1 VAGLEKTSSAERPPA
16 GWATTSAS
24 KSGERRPPSN
34 DGARGCRYKKKT
46 MTAYKKKDNVVA
58 RQVAGEPL
66 LIPIRGKLADMQQ
79 IFALNE
85 VAQFIWKQ
93 IDGAHTRAQI
103 AEAVVNA
110 FEVSEEQ
117 AAKDLDAF
125 LDVLLRE
132 SLVEVDTEPEAHS

>member
-1 VAGLEKTSSAERPPA
+1 
-16 GWATTSAS
+16 
-24 KSGERRPPSN
+24 
-34 DGARGCRYKKKT
+34 